1 MKTVYVGMLTDCIVG
16 LYLTVVC
23 ACTFLF
29 DIEGIQWVNY
39 LYWILGGTLVVIFIK
54 NRAAIK
60 RNTDEMV
67 KSLLGKIDT
76 MLLRSWEFYVLAAML
91 LLAVKPND
99 AGPAVTLGCLW
110 FFCVSLTRMLL
121 FRHYDKVK

>member
-1 MKTVYVGMLTDCIVG
+1 
-16 LYLTVVC
+16 
-23 ACTFLF
+23 
-29 DIEGIQWVNY
+29 
-39 LYWILGGTLVVIFIK
+39 
-54 NRAAIK
+54 
-60 RNTDEMV
+60 MV